1 MIMRTL
7 IYLLVHTS
15 RFTVV
20 PVVAFK
26 SKANAEAYLKNKED
40 KDKNYHGYIIT
51 IPLENE
57 E

>member
-1 MIMRTL
+1 MRTL
-7 IYLLVHTS
+7 IYLIIRAG
-15 RFTVV
+15 RFAVI

-26 SKANAEAYLKNKED
+26 SKVNAEEYLKKKED
-40 KDKNYHGYIIT
+40 NDKNYYGYIVT

>member
-1 MIMRTL
+1 MIIKKL
-7 IYLLVHTS
+7 IYLLVRVS
-15 RFTVV
+15 RFTAV

-26 SKANAEAYLKNKED
+26 SKTNAEEYLKKEED
-40 KDKNYHGYIIT
+40 KDKNYHGYIVT

>member
-1 MIMRTL
+1 MKKL
-7 IYLLVHTS
+7 IYLLVRAS

-26 SKANAEAYLKNKED
+26 SKANAEEYLKKEED
-40 KDKNYHGYIIT
+40 KDKNYHGYIVT

>member
-1 MIMRTL
+1 MRTL